1 MKLAELQKKIADVL
15 GVSASQKELSF
26 EIFVDKLSE
35 ILLEHITI
43 KVPRIGY
50 FQLKVASSKSENR
63 PLIFSPLSEDFSRES
78 RNLYLT
84 IEVSPKI
91 RNAPEADSNIF
102 SIGVGKPLLPLSIDE
117 LPDTETSYAML
128 KKSIEERVKELL
140 MESDQIPNF
149 NIWDDYY
156 KSPEEYEAADE
167 AKSQLYNLSSDLTFK
182 EEIIPDKIPE
192 SISDDFNLSS
202 TESEQTPG
210 LDYADMFL
218 EVNKSTD
225 ETVDFNDPLI
235 ESKGELE
242 QSSPEALFPP
252 DEQEETI
259 DIFDNKVEEENY
271 SALHDLQLDEISS
284 ETITISDLLDDHA
297 SSYRDEQNIQNHQ
310 NETDESIVPFEDV
323 MPRMLTEDKVEDVI
337 KGMPEEDKVEDAI
350 HVIPDQDKVE
360 EAIYGQPA
368 EEEVEIQ
375 EPGTL
380 IDDKIEEDDKENIEI
395 TTEFMPDNKKSLF
408 VELDELSKEVET
420 LRESGLDNFE
430 KIQNDDEGEKIEW
443 NWGDELKEEFGL
455 NISEDDKEKYGT
467 MPGPTEEKEGDL
479 KLVDDYLDEE
489 MTTHD
494 LFSKLEKTLE
504 REFDFEEEPKRR
516 FTIEDKRPTLDRN
529 KLKKVVM
536 EFSGPPAKYEF
547 IEDRPSERERRMA
560 ITLVDDGEIKKTK
573 RISDTDEEIKRE
585 SKNSYFRKMFLII
598 SSVFVVLAAVVVFIV
613 IYGNNS
619 NQVSKESSP
628 SAQTNK
634 NIASDSGQTGI
645 LTPSNTTAKE
655 STDALLYDEFT
666 DFPRTA
672 TPPVPIKDA
681 TDKQILET
689 IKNETAKLQSSQKVN
704 EKPLTKQANMK
715 QENKGLDKSVT
726 TDTKVSNRIF
736 SDGKSFFLQVS
747 SWPNRMRAEEE
758 VNRLRGLGFNGFI
771 IEANLPQKG
780 GIWYRVRVGPFKSV
794 TETEEF
800 MKKNKL

>member
-91 RNAPEADSNIF
+91 RSAPEADSNIF

-167 AKSQLYNLSSDLTFK
+167 AKSQLYNLSSDLTFR

-192 SISDDFNLSS
+192 SISDNFNLSS
-202 TESEQTPG
+202 AELEQTPG

-218 EVNKSTD
+218 EVNKST
-225 ETVDFNDPLI
+225 EEAVYFNDPLI
-235 ESKGELE
+235 EPKSELE
-242 QSSPEALFPP
+242 QSSPEALFSP
-252 DEQEETI
+252 DEQEETV
-259 DIFDNKVEEENY
+259 DFFDSKVEEENY

-284 ETITISDLLDDHA
+284 ETITISDLLDDHT
-297 SSYRDEQNIQNHQ
+297 SSYRDEQKIQNHQ
-310 NETDESIVPFEDV
+310 DETDLIIVPFEDV
-323 MPRMLTEDKVEDVI
+323 VPRILTEDKVEDVI
-337 KGMPEEDKVEDAI
+337 KAMPEEDKVED
-350 HVIPDQDKVE
+350 VI
-360 EAIYGQPA
+360 YQPT

-380 IDDKIEEDDKENIEI
+380 IDDKIEEEDKKNIEI
-395 TTEFMPDNKKSLF
+395 TTEFIPDNKKSLF

-430 KIQNDDEGEKIEW
+430 KIQNDDEGGKIEW

-455 NISEDDKEKYGT
+455 NVSDADKEKYET
-467 MPGPTEEKEGDL
+467 MPGLTEEKEGDL

-573 RISDTDEEIKRE
+573 RISDTDEEIKGE
-585 SKNSYFRKMFLII
+585 NKNSYFRKMFLII
-598 SSVFVVLAAVVVFIV
+598 SSVFVVLTAVVVFIV

-628 SAQTNK
+628 SIQTNK
-634 NIASDSGQTGI
+634 NIATDSGQTGI

-689 IKNETAKLQSSQKVN
+689 IKNETAKLQSSLKVN
-704 EKPLTKQANMK
+704 EKPLTKQVNMK

-758 VNRLRGLGFNGFI
+758 VNRLRGIGFNGFI